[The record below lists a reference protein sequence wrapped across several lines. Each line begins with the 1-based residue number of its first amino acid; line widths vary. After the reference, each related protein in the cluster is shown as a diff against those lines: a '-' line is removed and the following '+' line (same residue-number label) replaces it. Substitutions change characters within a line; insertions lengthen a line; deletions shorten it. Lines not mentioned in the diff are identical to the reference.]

1 MFPKSLLLDFNR
13 LVAAASVFTLLS
25 SVSPSAVMAQQ
36 PTADD
41 RSVLHLLN
49 RVTNGPRPG
58 DVEDVKRMGI
68 EAFIQQQLHPER
80 IPLPES
86 LTAEVNNNQ
95 ALMSTPIDPFKQYSP
110 QAIDRRLGIVAKKAL
125 TEDQKTEQKEQRRDA
140 YQKLYAASAE
150 ARMQRAVE
158 SPRQLEEVMVDFWFN
173 HFNVSNDKGL
183 VHIWSGAYEQQ
194 AIRPY
199 VLGKFKDLVE
209 ATAHHPAMLF
219 YLDNWENTKAA
230 DASDEKTKGRF
241 KGLNE
246 NYARELMEL
255 HTLGVDGGYSQQ
267 DVIQLARILTGLGLP
282 PQNPKA
288 YQRGD
293 VRIGR
298 FGSVFDPSRHD
309 FGDKQFLGQ
318 HDRGLRRA

>member
-1 MFPKSLLLDFNR
+1 
-13 LVAAASVFTLLS
+13 
-25 SVSPSAVMAQQ
+25 
-36 PTADD
+36 
-41 RSVLHLLN
+41 
-49 RVTNGPRPG
+49 
-58 DVEDVKRMGI
+58 
-68 EAFIQQQLHPER
+68 
-80 IPLPES
+80 
-86 LTAEVNNNQ
+86 
-95 ALMSTPIDPFKQYSP
+95 
-110 QAIDRRLGIVAKKAL
+110 
-125 TEDQKTEQKEQRRDA
+125 
-140 YQKLYAASAE
+140 
-150 ARMQRAVE
+150 MQRAVE

-267 DVIQLARILTGLGLP
+267 DVIQLARILTGL
-282 PQNPKA
+282 
-288 YQRGD
+288 
-293 VRIGR
+293 VC
-298 FGSVFDPSRHD
+298 
-309 FGDKQFLGQ
+309 
-318 HDRGLRRA
+318 LRRIRKRINAEMFASAHLVRCSIPAAMILVTSSFSAT

>member
-95 ALMSTPIDPFKQYSP
+95 ALMSTPID
-110 QAIDRRLGIVAKKAL
+110 
-125 TEDQKTEQKEQRRDA
+125 
-140 YQKLYAASAE
+140 
-150 ARMQRAVE
+150 
-158 SPRQLEEVMVDFWFN
+158 
-173 HFNVSNDKGL
+173 
-183 VHIWSGAYEQQ
+183 
-194 AIRPY
+194 
-199 VLGKFKDLVE
+199 
-209 ATAHHPAMLF
+209 LF
-219 YLDNWENTKAA
+219 
-230 DASDEKTKGRF
+230 
-241 KGLNE
+241 
-246 NYARELMEL
+246 
-255 HTLGVDGGYSQQ
+255 
-267 DVIQLARILTGLGLP
+267 
-282 PQNPKA
+282 
-288 YQRGD
+288 
-293 VRIGR
+293 
-298 FGSVFDPSRHD
+298 
-309 FGDKQFLGQ
+309 
-318 HDRGLRRA
+318 